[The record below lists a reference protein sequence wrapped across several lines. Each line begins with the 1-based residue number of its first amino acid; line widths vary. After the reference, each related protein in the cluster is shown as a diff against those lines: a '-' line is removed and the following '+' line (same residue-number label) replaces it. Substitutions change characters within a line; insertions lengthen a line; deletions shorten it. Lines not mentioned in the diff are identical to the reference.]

1 MVALVWPLFAVL
13 AASCMRAESITI
25 VANVTKGPQTSEA
38 ADLSAAVQDD
48 LKAEQED
55 LQGMLHW
62 ALSKTP
68 NPKRNN
74 PSLGFQTTVFDS
86 DIPVWPSRLTSLLVH
101 MVRALD

>member
-1 MVALVWPLFAVL
+1 MVPLVWPVFAFL
-13 AASCMRAESITI
+13 AVSRMQAESITI

-62 ALSKTP
+62 ALSKAP
-68 NPKRNN
+68 YIKNDQGWD
-74 PSLGFQTTVFDS
+74 LEMD
-86 DIPVWPSRLTSLLVH
+86 RLVE
-101 MVRALD
+101 